1 MIFSGR
7 NAGLILT
14 AAASLLPSIF
24 AQTVTYQ
31 AEDATLTG
39 VTVATA
45 SAGYSGTGYV
55 ESFDESTDQVTF
67 TITSAETKLYDLGII
82 YMGPY
87 GAKYTRVS
95 LNGGAGSD
103 VSLPE
108 TTAWTTVSAG
118 QVLLN
123 AGTNTISLQT
133 NWGWYLIDALTVTP
147 STPRGAHQVT
157 TALVNSNSTPATKA
171 LMSFLVKNYGTS
183 YISGQQDTTSY
194 AWVESNIGKSP
205 AILGLDFIEY
215 SPSRVERG
223 STSTAVEDAIAFNAR
238 GGIVTFCWHWN
249 APSGLIDVAGQEWWR
264 GFYTDSVTFDV
275 EAALADTSSADYAL
289 LIRDIDAIAVQIQRL
304 ADADIP
310 ILWRPLHE
318 AEGGWFWWGAKGP
331 EPCKQ
336 LYQIVYDRLTNYHGL
351 NNLIWIWNSV
361 AADWYPGDATVDILS
376 YDSYPSTPGDHG
388 PLSATYNALLSLGN
402 DKKLIATTEVGTIP
416 DPELLELYDADWSWF
431 VTWNSFVEDATA
443 NSLDFLNRIYY
454 SDYVLTL
461 DEILGWR
468 GTSASSTTTAAP
480 VTTSA
485 TSTTRVSTT
494 IVTSTTSSSATA
506 SSTGAVA
513 SKYQQCG
520 GVNWTGPTA
529 CVTGTTCTAV
539 SAPYYY
545 QCL

>member
-7 NAGLILT
+7 NAGLVLT
-14 AAASLLPSIF
+14 LAASLLPSIF

-108 TTAWTTVSAG
+108 TTAWTTASAG

-123 AGTNTISLQT
+123 AGTNTISIQT

-157 TALVNSNSTPATKA
+157 TALVNSNATPATKA

-361 AADWYPGDATVDILS
+361 AADWYPGDATVDVLS

-416 DPELLELYDADWSWF
+416 DPELLDLYDADWSWF

-468 GTSASSTTTAAP
+468 GTSASSSTTAAP

-494 IVTSTTSSSATA
+494 IVTSTTSSSAAA

-513 SKYQQCG
+513 SKYQQ
-520 GVNWTGPTA
+520 W
-529 CVTGTTCTAV
+529 
-539 SAPYYY
+539 
-545 QCL
+545 